1 MDLRVQSLGLVLLA
15 ASLTACAT
23 AGIDAAKAPIP
34 GREAVMKTA
43 RTELEREPSVV
54 KVKLASN
61 SFIVQE
67 PDRKIPA
74 EIDKHVNADFNN
86 VKLENILYSVA
97 RGSGVNLMYQVSRE
111 TNLAAAT
118 PGQGTVSSPAGFLQT
133 DPVATTKSEN
143 KSQTISIS
151 YRGRLSG
158 FLKALSRASG
168 YFFAYEDGTVVVREK
183 ETFNVPVPAY
193 PELLKEVEANLKSL
207 GASDIGYDRFT
218 SSISFTADSKSIK
231 NVRQFFNNVRN
242 NASLVTMRIILMN
255 VKLTKNENAG
265 IDWSKFVFGYDN
277 QNQHWRNNFGL
288 NQTST
293 TGTTTGTTTTDLVA
307 PLLDMGAAAV
317 GGSTGINFF
326 FETRDF
332 SMQLLLNFIS
342 QYGRF
347 EIMQNVFVESL
358 SGTKGKIDV
367 LTETPYVSEISF
379 SALTSQSTTATQAV
393 KTDKAKSGVEMEVL
407 PYYSRSDGA
416 LTIGLKVS
424 VLGVTRFISLEAGQQ
439 IGRIT
444 QPETTRK
451 NLDTFLR
458 MSPSQV
464 AVIGGLIIEQSGN
477 TASGLPGDNYFSKTT
492 NNTHEKEELVLV
504 LKPTVIEFE
513 S

>member
-1 MDLRVQSLGLVLLA
+1 MLILIRTISMALVA

-23 AGIDAAKAPIP
+23 AGIDAAKMPIP
-34 GREAVMKTA
+34 DKGVVVQTA
-43 RTELEREPSVV
+43 KSEVEHEPSIV
-54 KVKLASN
+54 KVKLTPN
-61 SFIVQE
+61 SFVVKE
-67 PDRKIPA
+67 KDHSLPAGYDRHVTA
-74 EIDKHVNADFNN
+74 EFNN
-86 VKLENILYSVA
+86 VNLEHILYSVA
-97 RGSGVNLMYQVSRE
+97 RGSRINMMFQASQENTATANPQVQQQSSHFQSGMPSE
-111 TNLAAAT
+111 PSATNRQEIRNR
-118 PGQGTVSSPAGFLQT
+118 P
-133 DPVATTKSEN
+133 
-143 KSQTISIS
+143 ISIS
-151 YRGRLSG
+151 FDGKLSD

-168 YFFAYEDGTVVVREK
+168 YFFAFEDGTVVVREK
-183 ETFNVPVPAY
+183 ETFNVSVPAY
-193 PELLKEVEANLKSL
+193 PELLKEIESNLKSL
-207 GASDIGYDRFT
+207 GASDIGYDKFT
-218 SSISFTADSKSIK
+218 SSISFSSDSKSIK
-231 NVRQFFNNVRN
+231 NIQNFFKDVRS

-277 QNQHWRNNFGL
+277 QNQHWSNNFGL
-288 NQTST
+288 NQRTGTST
-293 TGTTTGTTTTDLVA
+293 DGTTSSDIIT
-307 PLLDMGAAAV
+307 PLSNMGAAAV
-317 GGSTGINFF
+317 GSSTGINFF

-342 QYGRF
+342 NYGRF

-358 SGTKGKIDV
+358 SGTKGRIDV

-407 PYYSRSDGA
+407 PYYSRNDGS
-416 LTIGLKVS
+416 LTIALKVS
-424 VLGVTRFISLEAGQQ
+424 VLGVTRYISLEAGQQ

-458 MSPSQV
+458 MSPHQV
-464 AVIGGLIIEQSGN
+464 AVIGGLIIEQSAN
-477 TASGLPGDNYFSKTT
+477 SASGLPGDTYASKTT

-513 S
+513 